1 MLDNANLTK
10 KVLVNYNLNQ
20 SEYVSLV
27 TDIWLKRQRSRDAIW
42 SFLCV
47 VFLLVLMMWG
57 VWYYGLCNRKSKR
70 NTQHSFEDTCHYTTV
85 NKVIQAK
92 AKFLPMFQK
101 KEKQQIEVIPD
112 NSSSAETDYEDI
124 EGSQQCLTF
133 NKKRKKNKVKTFH
146 TKFYKL

>member
-1 MLDNANLTK
+1 MIRQSNLTK
-10 KVLVNYNLNQ
+10 RLLVHYNLNR

-70 NTQHSFEDTCHYTTV
+70 NSHNFEDTCHYTTV

-101 KEKQQIEVIPD
+101 KEKPHVEVIAD
-112 NSSSAETDYEDI
+112 NSSSAETDYEDMD
-124 EGSQQCLTF
+124 GSQNCLTS
-133 NKKRKKNKVKTFH
+133 NKRKKKMSKTFH
-146 TKFYKL
+146 RKFNI